1 VDVEKNPKNYATFPP
16 EVASVATARR
26 FVGETLRSWGVDEV
40 DDAMLLTS
48 ELVTN
53 AIVHAGTEVEV
64 VCEALGGQVKIEV
77 HDRHQA
83 RRIPVPGD
91 QVSGR
96 GLLFPETLAVSWGVT
111 YGQGDKHVW
120 FTVPGPGSG
129 AETRPP
135 PPPPEEI
142 VPMSRSTR
150 STVDDLAHRTAQT
163 AQDTLDA
170 DCVYVLLA
178 EDDAEL
184 VLKAASGVRPE
195 GAALEIGLEGAPVGG
210 RGVYADLGGSPY
222 NLPALQAAGIRSL
235 VTAPFVVDGRIIGL
249 LIAASRHAGR
259 FDEDDVERLQQIADR
274 QAPSMERARLMELER
289 ARRGWLGFLAEASTM
304 LAGTL
309 DQQMT
314 MALVAQLIV
323 PRLATWCAVFT
334 VRDAGQALP
343 VYAWHADETMV
354 ADLRTLLGLLPPAPP
369 PSDPGPW
376 EGFAPAPATAMP
388 DTAHRV
394 TGDVAHVFPMLA
406 RGRSIGML
414 VVGGPKGA
422 RFTRDMLELTE
433 DLAGRAALA
442 IDNAR
447 LYEEQADMSRTL
459 QRGLLPPEVP
469 EIPGLD
475 LAVVYEPAGE
485 SSEVG
490 GDFYDVFSVGSRW
503 RFAIGDVCGTGP
515 EAASVTGLARHTL
528 RILGRENYSVPDVLE
543 RLNMLILEE
552 GMRARFLTLLHGEVE
567 PLPNGGARV
576 TYVTAGHPPPLF
588 LGPRGKVTSQDESD
602 LILGV
607 FPEAEFTAHTV
618 TLEPGD
624 LLLGFTD
631 GVTERR
637 NGGRLLGDDR
647 GLERIL
653 AGCSGLGAGAVAAKV
668 RRAVRGFSSE
678 PSHDDMALI
687 VLRIEERSAAM
698 P

>member
-1 VDVEKNPKNYATFPP
+1 VDVEKNPKTYATFPP
-16 EVASVATARR
+16 EVASVAAARR
-26 FVGETLRSWGVDEV
+26 FVGGTLRSWGVDEV

-64 VCEALGGQVKIEV
+64 VCQALGGQVRIEV

-96 GLLFPETLAVSWGVT
+96 GLLFPESLAISWGVT
-111 YGQGDKHVW
+111 YGQGDKQVW
-120 FTVPGPGSG
+120 FTVPGTAD
-129 AETRPP
+129 AEQATPP
-135 PPPPEEI
+135 APPREEI
-142 VPMSRSTR
+142 VPAPRPAR
-150 STVDDLAHRTAQT
+150 PTVDELAHRVAQT
-163 AQDTLDA
+163 AQDVLSA
-170 DCVYVLLA
+170 DCVYVLLT

-184 VLKAASGVRPE
+184 VLKATSGVRPE

-222 NLPALQAAGIRSL
+222 NMPALQAAGIRSL
-235 VTAPFVVDGRIIGL
+235 VTAPFVVDGRVIGL
-249 LIAASRHAGR
+249 LIVASRDAAH
-259 FDEDDVERLQQIADR
+259 FNEDDVERLQQIADR

-289 ARRGWLGFLAEASTM
+289 ARRGWLGFLAEASSM

-323 PRLATWCAVFT
+323 PRLATWCALFT
-334 VRDAGQALP
+334 VRDTGLAAP
-343 VYAWHADETMV
+343 AYAWHADETMV
-354 ADLRTLLGLLPPAPP
+354 VDLRTLLGLLPSAPP
-369 PSDPGPW
+369 PADPGPW
-376 EGFAPAPATAMP
+376 EGFAPVPAVDLP

-394 TGDVAHVFPMLA
+394 TGDVAHVFPLLA

-459 QRGLLPPEVP
+459 QRSLLPPDIP

-485 SSEVG
+485 RSEVG

-515 EAASVTGLARHTL
+515 EAASVTGLARQTL
-528 RILGRENYSVPDVLE
+528 RILGRENYSIPDVLE
-543 RLNMLILEE
+543 RLNALILDE
-552 GMRARFLTLLHGEVE
+552 GQRARFLTLLHGEVE
-567 PLPNGGARV
+567 PLGDGSARV
-576 TYVTAGHPPPLF
+576 TYAVAGHPPPLF
-588 LGPRGKVTSQDESD
+588 LGPAGTVRGDEESD
-602 LILGV
+602 LMLGV
-607 FPEAEFTAHTV
+607 FPEAVFSVRTV
-618 TLEPGD
+618 TLEPGH

-637 NGGRLLGDDR
+637 SGDRLLGDEG

-653 AGCSGLGAGAVAAKV
+653 AGCAGLNAGSVAAKV
-668 RRAVRGFSSE
+668 GRAVRGFSTE

-687 VLRIEERSAAM
+687 VLRIEE
-698 P
+698 

>member
-1 VDVEKNPKNYATFPP
+1 VDVEKNPKTYATFPP
-16 EVASVATARR
+16 EVASVAAARR
-26 FVGETLRSWGVDEV
+26 FVGGTLRSWGVDEV

-64 VCEALGGQVKIEV
+64 VCQAVGGQVRIEV

-83 RRIPVPGD
+83 RRVPVPGD

-96 GLLFPETLAVSWGVT
+96 GLLFPESLAISWGVT
-111 YGQGDKHVW
+111 YGQGGKQVW
-120 FTVPGPGSG
+120 FTVPGTAG
-129 AETRPP
+129 AEQAAPP
-135 PPPPEEI
+135 APSREEI
-142 VPMSRSTR
+142 VPAPRPAR
-150 STVDDLAHRTAQT
+150 PTVDELAHRVAQT
-163 AQDTLDA
+163 AQDVLSA
-170 DCVYVLLA
+170 DCVYVLLT

-184 VLKAASGVRPE
+184 VLKATSGVRPE

-222 NLPALQAAGIRSL
+222 NMPALQAAGIRSL
-235 VTAPFVVDGRIIGL
+235 VTAPFVVDGRVIGL
-249 LIAASRHAGR
+249 LIVASRDAAH
-259 FDEDDVERLQQIADR
+259 FNEDDVERLQEIADR

-289 ARRGWLGFLAEASTM
+289 ARRGWLGFLAEASSM

-323 PRLATWCAVFT
+323 PRLATWCALFT
-334 VRDAGQALP
+334 VRDTGLAVPA
-343 VYAWHADETMV
+343 YAWHADETMV
-354 ADLRTLLGLLPPAPP
+354 VDLRRLLDLLPPAPP
-369 PSDPGPW
+369 PADPGPW
-376 EGFAPAPATAMP
+376 EGFSPVPAADLP

-394 TGDVAHVFPMLA
+394 TGDVAHVFPLLA

-422 RFTRDMLELTE
+422 RFARDMLELTE

-459 QRGLLPPEVP
+459 QRSLLPPDVP

-485 SSEVG
+485 RSEVG

-515 EAASVTGLARHTL
+515 EAASVTGLARQTL
-528 RILGRENYSVPDVLE
+528 RILGRENYSIPDVLE
-543 RLNMLILEE
+543 RLNALILDE
-552 GMRARFLTLLHGEVE
+552 GQRARFLTLLHGEVE
-567 PLPNGGARV
+567 PLGDGSVRV
-576 TYVTAGHPPPLF
+576 TYTVAGHPPPLF
-588 LGPRGKVTSQDESD
+588 LGPAGTVRGDEESD
-602 LILGV
+602 LMLGV
-607 FPEAEFTAHTV
+607 FPEAVFSVRTV
-618 TLEPGD
+618 TLEPGHV
-624 LLLGFTD
+624 LLGFTD

-637 NGGRLLGDDR
+637 SGDRLLGDEG

-653 AGCSGLGAGAVAAKV
+653 AGCAGLNAGSVAAKV
-668 RRAVRGFSSE
+668 GRAVRGFSTE

-687 VLRIEERSAAM
+687 VLRIEE
-698 P
+698 

>member
-1 VDVEKNPKNYATFPP
+1 MDVEKNPKTYATFPP
-16 EVASVATARR
+16 EVASVAAARR
-26 FVGETLRSWGVDEV
+26 FVGDTLRSWGVDEV

-64 VCEALGGQVKIEV
+64 VCQAYGGQVKVEV

-120 FTVPGPGSG
+120 FTLPGPAGEG
-129 AETRPP
+129 KPP
-135 PPPPEEI
+135 PPPPPGE
-142 VPMSRSTR
+142 VLPSPRPVRS
-150 STVDDLAHRTAQT
+150 SVDQLAHRTAQT
-163 AQDTLDA
+163 AQDALGA

-184 VLKAASGVRPE
+184 VLRATSGVRPE
-195 GAALEIGLEGAPVGG
+195 AAGLEMGLEGAPIGG

-235 VTAPFVVDGRIIGL
+235 VTAPFVIDGRVIGL
-249 LIAASRHAGR
+249 LIVASRDPGHFG
-259 FDEDDVERLQQIADR
+259 EDDVERLQQIADR
-274 QAPSMERARLMELER
+274 QAGPIERARLMELER
-289 ARRGWLGFLAEASTM
+289 ARRGWLGFIAEASSM

-323 PRLATWCAVFT
+323 PRLATWCALFT
-334 VRDAGQALP
+334 VRDTDLAELA
-343 VYAWHADETMV
+343 YAWHADETMV
-354 ADLRTLLGLLPPAPP
+354 SDLRTLLELLPPAPP
-369 PSDPGPW
+369 PEDPGPW
-376 EGFAPAPATAMP
+376 DGFAPAPEGDLP
-388 DTAHRV
+388 STAHRV
-394 TGDVAHVFPMLA
+394 TGDIAHVFPMLA

-422 RFTRDMLELTE
+422 RFARDMLELTE

-447 LYEEQADMSRTL
+447 LYEEQADTSRTL
-459 QRGLLPPEVP
+459 QRSLLPPEIP

-475 LAVVYEPAGE
+475 VAVVYEPAGG
-485 SSEVG
+485 SSAVG
-490 GDFYDVFSVGSRW
+490 GDFYDVFRVGSRW

-515 EAASVTGLARHTL
+515 EAAAVTGLARHTL
-528 RILGRENYSVPDVLE
+528 RILGGEDFAITDVLE
-543 RLNMLILEE
+543 RLNRLILEE
-552 GMRARFLTLLHGEVE
+552 GARARFLTLLHGEVE
-567 PLPNGGARV
+567 PLPDGRARV
-576 TYVTAGHPPPLF
+576 TYATAGHPPPLF
-588 LGPRGKVTSQDESD
+588 LAPDGQVTGADESD
-602 LILGV
+602 LLLGV
-607 FPEAEFTAHTV
+607 FPEADFGVRTV
-618 TLEPGD
+618 TLEPGH
-624 LLLGFTD
+624 LLFGFTD

-637 NGGRLLGDDR
+637 NGERLLGDDG

-653 AGCSGLGAGAVAAKV
+653 ATCAGLGAGAVAAKV
-668 RRAVRGFSSE
+668 RRAVRGFSAD

-687 VLRIEERSAAM
+687 VLRIEG
-698 P
+698 

>member
-1 VDVEKNPKNYATFPP
+1 MEKNPKRYATFPP
-16 EVASVATARR
+16 EVASVAAARR
-26 FVGETLRSWGVDEV
+26 FVGDTLRNWGVDEV

-64 VCEALGGQVKIEV
+64 VCEALGGQVRVEV

-96 GLLFPETLAVSWGVT
+96 GLLFPETLAISWGVT
-111 YGQGDKHVW
+111 YGQGDKQVW
-120 FTVPGPGSG
+120 FTVPGVSG
-129 AETRPP
+129 EKPP
-135 PPPPEEI
+135 PPPPSYEEI
-142 VPMSRSTR
+142 VTAPRPTR
-150 STVDDLAHRTAQT
+150 PTVDELAHRTAQS
-163 AQDTLDA
+163 AQDALGA
-170 DCVYVLLA
+170 DCVYVLLT
-178 EDDAEL
+178 EDDADL
-184 VLKAASGVRPE
+184 VLKATSGVRPE
-195 GAALEIGLEGAPVGG
+195 GAALEMGLEGATVGG

-235 VTAPFVVDGRIIGL
+235 VTAPFVVDGRGIGL
-249 LIAASRHAGR
+249 IIAASRDAAHFNEA
-259 FDEDDVERLQQIADR
+259 DVERLQQVADR
-274 QAPSMERARLMELER
+274 QAPSLERARLMELER
-289 ARRGWLGFLAEASTM
+289 ARRGWLGFLAEASSL

-314 MALVAQLIV
+314 MALVSQLIV
-323 PRLATWCAVFT
+323 PRLATWCALFT
-334 VRDAGQALP
+334 VRDNGAALP
-343 VYAWHADETMV
+343 AYAWHADETMV
-354 ADLRTLLGLLPPAPP
+354 ADLRVLLDLLPPAPP
-369 PSDPGPW
+369 PAEPGPW
-376 EGFAPAPATAMP
+376 EGFGPAPSEGMP
-388 DTAHRV
+388 PTAHRV
-394 TGDVAHVFPMLA
+394 TGDVAHEFPLLA

-422 RFTRDMLELTE
+422 RFNRDMLELTE

-459 QRGLLPPEVP
+459 QRSLLPPEIPV
-469 EIPGLD
+469 IPGLD
-475 LAVVYEPAGE
+475 VSVVYEPAGE

-515 EAASVTGLARHTL
+515 EAASVTGLARQAL
-528 RILGRENYSVPDVLE
+528 RILGREDYAITEVLQ
-543 RLNMLILEE
+543 RLNALILDE
-552 GMRARFLTLLHGEVE
+552 GSRARFLTLLHGEVE
-567 PLPNGGARV
+567 PLEDGSARV

-588 LGPRGKVTSQDESD
+588 LSPAGTVVGDDESD
-602 LILGV
+602 LMLGA
-607 FPEAEFTAHTV
+607 FPEAEYSLRTV
-618 TLEPGD
+618 TLGPGH

-637 NGGRLLGDDR
+637 NGDRLLGDDR

-653 AGCSGLGAGAVAAKV
+653 AGCAGLGAGAVAARV
-668 RRAVRGFSSE
+668 SRAVRAFSGE

-687 VLRIEERSAAM
+687 VLRIEE
-698 P
+698 

>member
-1 VDVEKNPKNYATFPP
+1 MAVEKNPKRYATFPP
-16 EVASVATARR
+16 EVASVAAARR
-26 FVGETLRSWGVDEV
+26 FVGDTLRNWGVDEV

-64 VCEALGGQVKIEV
+64 VCEALGGQVRVEV

-96 GLLFPETLAVSWGVT
+96 GLLFPETLAISWGVT
-111 YGQGDKHVW
+111 YGQGDKQVW
-120 FTVPGPGSG
+120 FTVPGTAGDSP
-129 AETRPP
+129 APP
-135 PPPPEEI
+135 PPAYEEI
-142 VPMSRSTR
+142 ITTPRPAR
-150 STVDDLAHRTAQT
+150 PTVDQLAHRTAQT
-163 AQDTLDA
+163 AQDALGA
-170 DCVYVLLA
+170 DCVYVLLT

-184 VLKAASGVRPE
+184 VLKATSGVRPE
-195 GAALEIGLEGAPVGG
+195 GAALEFGLEGAPVGG

-222 NLPALQAAGIRSL
+222 NLPALRAAGIRSL
-235 VTAPFVVDGRIIGL
+235 VTAPFVIDGRVIGL
-249 LIAASRHAGR
+249 LIAASRDAAH
-259 FDEDDVERLQQIADR
+259 FDESDVERLQQVADR
-274 QAPSMERARLMELER
+274 QAPALERARLMELER
-289 ARRGWLGFLAEASTM
+289 ARRGWLGFLAEASSL

-323 PRLATWCAVFT
+323 PRLATWCALFT
-334 VRDAGQALP
+334 VRDNEVALP
-343 VYAWHADETMV
+343 AYAWHADETMV
-354 ADLRTLLGLLPPAPP
+354 ADLRTLLGMLPPAPP
-369 PSDPGPW
+369 PDEPGPW
-376 EGFAPAPATAMP
+376 EGFAPRAGEGMPA
-388 DTAHRV
+388 TAHRV
-394 TGDVAHVFPMLA
+394 TGDVAHVFPLLA

-459 QRGLLPPEVP
+459 QRSLLPPDIPV
-469 EIPGLD
+469 IPGLD

-490 GDFYDVFSVGSRW
+490 GDFYDVFSVGPRW

-528 RILGRENYSVPDVLE
+528 RILGRENYSIPEVLQ
-543 RLNMLILEE
+543 RLNALILEE
-552 GMRARFLTLLHGEVE
+552 GPRARFLTLLHGEVE
-567 PLPNGGARV
+567 KLEDGGARV
-576 TYVTAGHPPPLF
+576 TYATAGHPPPLF
-588 LGPRGKVTSQDESD
+588 LNPSGAVDGDDESD
-602 LILGV
+602 LMLGV
-607 FPEAEFTAHTV
+607 FTEATFGARTV
-618 TLEPGD
+618 TLKPGH
-624 LLLGFTD
+624 LVLGFTD

-637 NGGRLLGDDR
+637 NGDRLLGDDL

-653 AGCSGLGAGAVAAKV
+653 AACAGLGAGAVAARV
-668 RRAVRGFSSE
+668 SRAVRAFSTE

-687 VLRIEERSAAM
+687 VLRIEE
-698 P
+698 

>member
-1 VDVEKNPKNYATFPP
+1 MDVEKNPKTYATFPP

-64 VCEALGGQVKIEV
+64 VCEVLGGQVKVEV

-83 RRIPVPGD
+83 RRVPVPGD

-96 GLLFPETLAVSWGVT
+96 GLLFPETLALSWGVT

-120 FTVPGPGSG
+120 FTVPGPGG
-129 AETRPP
+129 GEHLPP
-135 PPPPEEI
+135 APPPEEI
-142 VPMSRSTR
+142 VTVSRPARTS
-150 STVDDLAHRTAQT
+150 VDELANRTAQT
-163 AQDTLDA
+163 AQDALDA
-170 DCVYVLLA
+170 DCVYVLLT

-222 NLPALQAAGIRSL
+222 NLPALQSAGIRSL
-235 VTAPFVVDGRIIGL
+235 VTAPFVVDGRVIGL
-249 LIAASRHAGR
+249 LIAASRDAGR
-259 FDEDDVERLQQIADR
+259 FTEDDVERLQQIADR

-323 PRLATWCAVFT
+323 PRLATWCALFT
-334 VRDAGQALP
+334 VRDSGLAVPA
-343 VYAWHADETMV
+343 YAWHADETMV
-354 ADLRTLLGLLPPAPP
+354 ADLRTMLGLLPPGPP
-369 PSDPGPW
+369 PADPGPW
-376 EGFAPAPATAMP
+376 EGFMPAPVSDLPA
-388 DTAHRV
+388 TAHRV
-394 TGDVAHVFPMLA
+394 TGDVSHVFPMLA

-433 DLAGRAALA
+433 DLAGRAAMA

-447 LYEEQADMSRTL
+447 LYEEQADMSRSL

-485 SSEVG
+485 SSDVG

-515 EAASVTGLARHTL
+515 EAASVTGLARHAL

-543 RLNMLILEE
+543 RLNDLIIEE
-552 GMRARFLTLLHGEVE
+552 GSRARFLTLLHGEVE
-567 PLPNGGARV
+567 PLANGGMRV

-588 LGPRGKVTSQDESD
+588 LGPEGTVSGEEESD
-602 LILGV
+602 LMLGV
-607 FPEAEFTAHTV
+607 FPEAEFGARTV
-618 TLEPGD
+618 TLEPGH

-637 NGGRLLGDDR
+637 NGDRLLGDDG

-653 AGCSGLGAGAVAAKV
+653 SGCAGLGSGAVAAKI
-668 RRAVRGFSSE
+668 RRAVRGFSAE

-687 VLRIEERSAAM
+687 VLRNVE
-698 P
+698 

>member
-1 VDVEKNPKNYATFPP
+1 VAVAKNPKRYATFPP
-16 EVASVATARR
+16 EVASVAAARR
-26 FVGETLRSWGVDEV
+26 FVGETLANWGVDEV

-64 VCEALGGQVKIEV
+64 VCESLRGQVRVEV

-96 GLLFPETLAVSWGVT
+96 GLLFPETLATSWGVT

-120 FTVPGPGSG
+120 FTLPGTAGEKQ
-129 AETRPP
+129 APP
-135 PPPPEEI
+135 PPSYEEI
-142 VPMSRSTR
+142 VSTPR
-150 STVDDLAHRTAQT
+150 PARPTVDQLAHRTAQA

-184 VLKAASGVRPE
+184 VLRATSGVRPE
-195 GAALEIGLEGAPVGG
+195 GAALEMGLEGATVGG

-235 VTAPFVVDGRIIGL
+235 VTAPFVIDGRGIGL
-249 LIAASRHAGR
+249 LIAASRDAAH
-259 FDEDDVERLQQIADR
+259 FNESDVERLQQVADR
-274 QAPSMERARLMELER
+274 QAPSLERARLMELER
-289 ARRGWLGFLAEASTM
+289 TRRGWLGFIAEASSL

-323 PRLATWCAVFT
+323 PRLATWCALFT
-334 VRDAGQALP
+334 VRDAGTALP
-343 VYAWHADETMV
+343 AYAWHADETMV
-354 ADLRTLLGLLPPAPP
+354 ADLRTLLETLPPAPP
-369 PSDPGPW
+369 PAEPGPW
-376 EGFAPAPATAMP
+376 EGFGPAPGVELP
-388 DTAHRV
+388 PTAHRV
-394 TGDVAHVFPMLA
+394 TGDVSHVFPLLA

-414 VVGGPKGA
+414 VVGGPRGA

-447 LYEEQADMSRTL
+447 LYEEQADMSRML
-459 QRGLLPPEVP
+459 QRSLLPPDVP
-469 EIPGLD
+469 VIPGLD
-475 LAVVYEPAGE
+475 LAVAYEPAGG
-485 SSEVG
+485 SSDVG
-490 GDFYDVFSVGSRW
+490 GDFYDVFSVGARW

-515 EAASVTGLARHTL
+515 EAASVTGLARQAL
-528 RILGRENYSVPDVLE
+528 RILGRENYSIPEVLE
-543 RLNMLILEE
+543 RLNALILEE
-552 GMRARFLTLLHGEVE
+552 GPRARFLTLLHGEVE
-567 PLPNGGARV
+567 PFDDGSAKV
-576 TYVTAGHPPPLF
+576 TYATAGHPPPLF
-588 LGPRGKVTSQDESD
+588 LSPAGTVGGEDESD
-602 LILGV
+602 LMLGV
-607 FPEAEFTAHTV
+607 FPEAKFSVHTV
-618 TLEPGD
+618 TLKPGH

-637 NGGRLLGDDR
+637 NGDRLLGDEQ
-647 GLERIL
+647 GLEHIL
-653 AGCSGLGAGAVAAKV
+653 AGCAGLGAGAVAA
-668 RRAVRGFSSE
+668 RISRAVRAFSSD

-687 VLRIEERSAAM
+687 VLRIEE
-698 P
+698 

>member
-1 VDVEKNPKNYATFPP
+1 MAVDKNPKAQVTFPP
-16 EVASVATARR
+16 EVASVAAARR
-26 FVGETLRSWGVDEV
+26 FVGKTFRSWGVDEV

-53 AIVHAGTEVEV
+53 AIVHAGTEVTL
-64 VCEALGGQVKIEV
+64 VCEMLGGQVRVEV

-83 RRIPVPGD
+83 RRVPVPGD

-96 GLLFPETLAVSWGVT
+96 GLLFPDTLATTWGVT
-111 YGQGDKHVW
+111 YGHGGKQVW
-120 FTVPGPGSG
+120 FTMASVKDGEQ
-129 AETRPP
+129 APP
-135 PPPPEEI
+135 PPQPVDESPPLPQP
-142 VPMSRSTR
+142 VRTG
-150 STVDDLAHRTAQT
+150 VDQLANRTAQT
-163 AQDTLDA
+163 AQDTLGA

-178 EDDAEL
+178 EDEAEL
-184 VLKAASGVRPE
+184 VLKATAGVRPE
-195 GAALEIGLEGAPVGG
+195 GAALELGLEGAPVGG

-235 VTAPFVVDGRIIGL
+235 VTAPFVVDTRVIGL
-249 LIAASRHAGR
+249 LIAASRDAGH
-259 FDEDDVERLQQIADR
+259 FDESDVERLQQIADR

-289 ARRGWLGFLAEASTM
+289 ARRGWLGFLAEASSL

-323 PRLATWCAVFT
+323 PRLATWCALFT
-334 VRDAGQALP
+334 VREGGLATPA
-343 VYAWHADETMV
+343 YAWHADENMV
-354 ADLRTLLGLLPPAPP
+354 ADLSALLDRIPAAPP
-369 PSDPGPW
+369 PAESGPW
-376 EGFAPAPATAMP
+376 EGFAPGPAAELP
-388 DTAHRV
+388 ETAHRV
-394 TGDVAHVFPMLA
+394 AGDVAHVFPLLA

-414 VVGGPKGA
+414 VVGGPRGA

-459 QRGLLPPEVP
+459 QRGLLPPRVP

-490 GDFYDVFSVGSRW
+490 GDFYDVFNVGARW

-528 RILGRENYSVPDVLE
+528 RILGRESYSIPDVLE
-543 RLNMLILEE
+543 RLNALILDE
-552 GMRARFLTLLHGEVE
+552 GPRARFLTLLHGEVE
-567 PLPNGGARV
+567 PLENGGARV
-576 TYVTAGHPPPLF
+576 TYATAGHPPPLF
-588 LGPRGKVTSQDESD
+588 LAPSGAVTGEEESE
-602 LILGV
+602 LLLGA
-607 FPEAEFTAHTV
+607 FPEATFSMKTV
-618 TLEPGD
+618 VLEPGHVM
-624 LLLGFTD
+624 LAFTD

-637 NGGRLLGDDR
+637 NNGRLLGDDN

-653 AGCSGLGAGAVAAKV
+653 RGCVDLNAGTVAAKV
-668 RRAVRGFSSE
+668 QRVVRGFSNE
-678 PSHDDMALI
+678 PAHDDMALI
-687 VLRIEERSAAM
+687 VMRIQE
-698 P
+698 

>member
-1 VDVEKNPKNYATFPP
+1 VDVEKNPKIYATFPP
-16 EVASVATARR
+16 EVASVAAARR
-26 FVGETLRSWGVDEV
+26 FVGVTLRSWGIDEV

-53 AIVHAGTEVEV
+53 AIVHAGTEVDV
-64 VCEALGGQVKIEV
+64 VCETLGGQVRIEI

-83 RRIPVPGD
+83 RRVPVPGD

-96 GLLFPETLAVSWGVT
+96 GLLFPESLAISWGVT

-120 FTVPGPGSG
+120 FTLPGLAGG
-129 AETRPP
+129 EQAPP
-135 PPPPEEI
+135 PPPPEQI
-142 VPMSRSTR
+142 LAAPRPAR
-150 STVDDLAHRTAQT
+150 PTVDELAHRIAQT
-163 AQDTLDA
+163 AQDVLSA
-170 DCVYVLLA
+170 DCVYVLLT

-184 VLKAASGVRPE
+184 VLKATSGVRPE
-195 GAALEIGLEGAPVGG
+195 GAALEMGLEGAPVDG

-222 NLPALQAAGIRSL
+222 NLPALQAAGIQSL
-235 VTAPFVVDGRIIGL
+235 VTAPFLVDGRVIGL
-249 LIAASRHAGR
+249 LIVASRDAAH
-259 FDEDDVERLQQIADR
+259 FTEDDVERLQQIADR

-289 ARRGWLGFLAEASTM
+289 TRRGWLGFLAEASSL

-323 PRLATWCAVFT
+323 PRVATWCALFT
-334 VRDAGQALP
+334 VRDTGLALP
-343 VYAWHADETMV
+343 VYSWHADETMV

-369 PSDPGPW
+369 PADPGPW
-376 EGFAPAPATAMP
+376 EGFVPVPAADLPE
-388 DTAHRV
+388 TAHRV
-394 TGDVAHVFPMLA
+394 TGDVAHVFPLLA
-406 RGRSIGML
+406 RSRSIGML

-459 QRGLLPPEVP
+459 QRSLLPPEVP
-469 EIPGLD
+469 QIPGLD

-490 GDFYDVFSVGSRW
+490 GDFYDVFSVGARW

-528 RILGRENYSVPDVLE
+528 RILGRENYSIPDVLE
-543 RLNMLILEE
+543 RLNALIIEE
-552 GMRARFLTLLHGEVE
+552 GPRARFLTLLHGEVE
-567 PLPNGGARV
+567 PLGDGSARV
-576 TYVTAGHPPPLF
+576 TYAVAGHPPPLF
-588 LGPRGKVTSQDESD
+588 LSPAGTVDGEEESD
-602 LILGV
+602 LMLGV
-607 FPEAEFTAHTV
+607 FPEAVFSVRTV
-618 TLEPGD
+618 TLKPGHVM
-624 LLLGFTD
+624 LGFTD

-637 NGGRLLGDDR
+637 SGDRLLGDDR

-653 AGCSGLGAGAVAAKV
+653 AGCFGLGAGAVAAKV
-668 RRAVRGFSSE
+668 RRAVRGFSTE

-687 VLRIEERSAAM
+687 VLRIEE
-698 P
+698 

>member
-1 VDVEKNPKNYATFPP
+1 VDVEKNPKTYATFPP
-16 EVASVATARR
+16 EVASVAAARR
-26 FVGETLRSWGVDEV
+26 FVGETLRSWGVVEV

-64 VCEALGGQVKIEV
+64 VCEMFGGQVRVEV

-83 RRIPVPGD
+83 RRVPVPGD

-96 GLLFPETLAVSWGVT
+96 GLLFPEALALSWGVT
-111 YGQGDKHVW
+111 YGQGDKQVW
-120 FTVPGPGSG
+120 FTVPGREGG
-129 AETRPP
+129 GQAPP
-135 PPPPEEI
+135 PPPQEQITPI
-142 VPMSRSTR
+142 ARPAH
-150 STVDDLAHRTAQT
+150 STVDQLTHRTAQT
-163 AQDTLDA
+163 AQDALGA

-184 VLKAASGVRPE
+184 VLKATSGVRPE
-195 GAALEIGLEGAPVGG
+195 GAALEMGLEGAPVGG

-235 VTAPFVVDGRIIGL
+235 VTAPFVIDGRVIGL
-249 LIAASRHAGR
+249 LIVASRDAAHFNEA
-259 FDEDDVERLQQIADR
+259 DVERLQQVADR
-274 QAPSMERARLMELER
+274 QAPAIERARLMELER
-289 ARRGWLGFLAEASTM
+289 ARRGWLGFLAEASNM

-309 DQQMT
+309 DQKMT

-323 PRLATWCAVFT
+323 PRLATWCALFT
-334 VRDAGQALP
+334 VREMGLALP
-343 VYAWHADETMV
+343 AYSWHADETMV
-354 ADLRTLLGLLPPAPP
+354 ADLRTLLDLLPPAPP
-369 PSDPGPW
+369 PADPGPW
-376 EGFAPAPATAMP
+376 EGFVPAPATDLPA
-388 DTAHRV
+388 TAHRV
-394 TGDVAHVFPMLA
+394 TGDVAHVFPLLA

-414 VVGGPKGA
+414 VIGGPKGA
-422 RFTRDMLELTE
+422 RFARDMLELTE

-459 QRGLLPPEVP
+459 QRSLLPPDVP
-469 EIPGLD
+469 QIPGLD

-490 GDFYDVFSVGSRW
+490 GDFYDVFSVGTRW

-528 RILGRENYSVPDVLE
+528 RILGRENYSIPDVLE
-543 RLNMLILEE
+543 RLNALILEE
-552 GMRARFLTLLHGEVE
+552 GSRARFLTLLHGEVE
-567 PLPNGGARV
+567 PLAGGGARV
-576 TYVTAGHPPPLF
+576 AYVTAGHPPPLF
-588 LGPRGKVTSQDESD
+588 LDPAGAVTGEEESD
-602 LILGV
+602 LILGA
-607 FPEAEFTAHTV
+607 FPEVEFAVRTV
-618 TLEPGD
+618 TLEPGH

-637 NGGRLLGDDR
+637 NGPRLLGDDG

-653 AGCSGLGAGAVAAKV
+653 AGCTGLGAGAVAAKV
-668 RRAVRGFSSE
+668 RRAVRAFSAE
-678 PSHDDMALI
+678 ASHDDMALI
-687 VLRIEERSAAM
+687 VLRIEA
-698 P
+698 

>member
-1 VDVEKNPKNYATFPP
+1 VPVEKNPKRYATFPP
-16 EVASVATARR
+16 EVASVAAARR
-26 FVGETLRSWGVDEV
+26 FVGDTLRNWGVDEV

-64 VCEALGGQVKIEV
+64 VCEALGGQVRVEV

-96 GLLFPETLAVSWGVT
+96 GLLFPETLATSWGVT

-120 FTVPGPGSG
+120 FTLPGTAGESP
-129 AETRPP
+129 EPP
-135 PPPPEEI
+135 PPAYEAVIAAPRPAR
-142 VPMSRSTR
+142 PS
-150 STVDDLAHRTAQT
+150 VDQLAHRTAQS
-163 AQDTLDA
+163 AQDALGA

-178 EDDAEL
+178 EDDADL
-184 VLKAASGVRPE
+184 VLKATSGVRPE
-195 GAALEIGLEGAPVGG
+195 GAALEMGLEGTPVAG

-235 VTAPFVVDGRIIGL
+235 VTAPFVVDGRGIGL
-249 LIAASRHAGR
+249 LIAASRDAAH
-259 FDEDDVERLQQIADR
+259 FNESDVERLQQVADR
-274 QAPSMERARLMELER
+274 QAPSLERARLMELER
-289 ARRGWLGFLAEASTM
+289 ARRGWLGFLAEASSL

-314 MALVAQLIV
+314 MALVAQLVV
-323 PRLATWCAVFT
+323 PRLATWCALFT
-334 VRDAGQALP
+334 VRDTGLALP
-343 VYAWHADETMV
+343 AYAWHADETMV
-354 ADLRTLLGLLPPAPP
+354 ADLSTMLGMLPSAPP
-369 PSDPGPW
+369 PAEPGPW
-376 EGFAPAPATAMP
+376 EGFAPAPGEDMP
-388 DTAHRV
+388 PTAHRV

-422 RFTRDMLELTE
+422 RFNRDMLELTE
-433 DLAGRAALA
+433 DLAGRAGLA

-459 QRGLLPPEVP
+459 QRSLLPPDVP
-469 EIPGLD
+469 VIPGLD

-490 GDFYDVFSVGSRW
+490 GDFYDVFSVASCW

-515 EAASVTGLARHTL
+515 EAASVTGLARQTL
-528 RILGRENYSVPDVLE
+528 RILGRENYSIPEVLE
-543 RLNMLILEE
+543 RLNALILEE
-552 GMRARFLTLLHGEVE
+552 GPRARFLTLLHGEVE
-567 PLPNGGARV
+567 TLEDGSARV
-576 TYVTAGHPPPLF
+576 TYAVAGHPPPLF
-588 LGPRGKVTSQDESD
+588 LSQAGTVEGDDESD
-602 LILGV
+602 LMLGV
-607 FPEAEFTAHTV
+607 FPEAAYEMR
-618 TLEPGD
+618 TLTLKPGD
-624 LLLGFTD
+624 LVLGFTD

-637 NGGRLLGDDR
+637 SGDRLLGDDR

-653 AGCSGLGAGAVAAKV
+653 AGCAGLGAGAVAA
-668 RRAVRGFSSE
+668 RISRAVRAFSAE

-687 VLRIEERSAAM
+687 VLRIAD
-698 P
+698 

>member
-1 VDVEKNPKNYATFPP
+1 
-16 EVASVATARR
+16 
-26 FVGETLRSWGVDEV
+26 
-40 DDAMLLTS
+40 MLLTS

-64 VCEALGGQVKIEV
+64 VCEALGGQVRVEV

-96 GLLFPETLAVSWGVT
+96 GLLFPETLAISWGVT
-111 YGQGDKHVW
+111 YGQGDKQVW
-120 FTVPGPGSG
+120 FTVPGVSG
-129 AETRPP
+129 EKPP
-135 PPPPEEI
+135 PPPPSYEEI
-142 VPMSRSTR
+142 VTAPRPTR
-150 STVDDLAHRTAQT
+150 PTVDELAHRTAQS
-163 AQDTLDA
+163 AQDALGA
-170 DCVYVLLA
+170 DCVYVLLT
-178 EDDAEL
+178 EDDADL
-184 VLKAASGVRPE
+184 VLKATSGVRPE
-195 GAALEIGLEGAPVGG
+195 GAALEMGLEGATVGG

-235 VTAPFVVDGRIIGL
+235 VTAPFVVDGRGIGL
-249 LIAASRHAGR
+249 IIAASRDAAHFNEA
-259 FDEDDVERLQQIADR
+259 DVERLQQVADR
-274 QAPSMERARLMELER
+274 QAPSLERARLMELER
-289 ARRGWLGFLAEASTM
+289 ARRGWLGFLAEASSL

-314 MALVAQLIV
+314 MALVSQLIV
-323 PRLATWCAVFT
+323 PRLATWCALFT
-334 VRDAGQALP
+334 VRDNGAALP
-343 VYAWHADETMV
+343 AYAWHADETMV
-354 ADLRTLLGLLPPAPP
+354 ADLRVLLDLLPPAPP
-369 PSDPGPW
+369 PAEPGPW
-376 EGFAPAPATAMP
+376 EGFGPAPSEGMP
-388 DTAHRV
+388 PTAHRV
-394 TGDVAHVFPMLA
+394 TGDVAHEFPLLA

-422 RFTRDMLELTE
+422 RFNRDMLELTE

-459 QRGLLPPEVP
+459 QRSLLPPEIPV
-469 EIPGLD
+469 IPGLD
-475 LAVVYEPAGE
+475 VSVVYEPAGE

-515 EAASVTGLARHTL
+515 EAASVTGLARQAL
-528 RILGRENYSVPDVLE
+528 RILGREDYAITEVLQ
-543 RLNMLILEE
+543 RLNALILDE
-552 GMRARFLTLLHGEVE
+552 GSRARFLTLLHGEVE
-567 PLPNGGARV
+567 PLEDGSARV

-588 LGPRGKVTSQDESD
+588 LSPAGTVVGDDESD
-602 LILGV
+602 LMLGA
-607 FPEAEFTAHTV
+607 FPEAEYSLRTV
-618 TLEPGD
+618 TLGPGH

-637 NGGRLLGDDR
+637 NGDRLLGDDR

-653 AGCSGLGAGAVAAKV
+653 AGCAGLGAGAVAARV
-668 RRAVRGFSSE
+668 SRAVRAFSGE

-687 VLRIEERSAAM
+687 VLRIEE
-698 P
+698 

>member
-1 VDVEKNPKNYATFPP
+1 MAVEKNAKTYTTFPP
-16 EVASVATARR
+16 EVASVAAARR
-26 FVGETLRSWGVDEV
+26 FVGGTLRGWGVDDV

-64 VCEALGGQVKIEV
+64 VCELVGGQVRIEV

-83 RRIPVPGD
+83 RRVPVPGD

-96 GLLFPETLAVSWGVT
+96 GLLFPETLATSWGVT
-111 YGQGDKHVW
+111 YGQGSKNVW
-120 FTVPGPGSG
+120 FTVPGIG
-129 AETRPP
+129 AAEHPP
-135 PPPPEEI
+135 PPPSPEEI
-142 VPMSRSTR
+142 VSAPQAARP
-150 STVDDLAHRTAQT
+150 TVDQLAQRTAQA
-163 AQDTLDA
+163 AQDILGA

-178 EDDAEL
+178 DDDAEL
-184 VLKAASGVRPE
+184 SLRATAGVRPE

-235 VTAPFVVDGRIIGL
+235 VTAPFTVDGRAIGL
-249 LIAASRHAGR
+249 LIAASRDPGH
-259 FDEDDVERLQQIADR
+259 FIEEDVERLQEIADR

-289 ARRGWLGFLAEASTM
+289 ARRGWLGFLAEASSM

-334 VRDAGQALP
+334 VRDTGLASPA
-343 VYAWHADETMV
+343 YAWHADETMV
-354 ADLRTLLGLLPPAPP
+354 ADLRTLLEQLPPAAPP
-369 PSDPGPW
+369 AEPGPW
-376 EGFAPAPATAMP
+376 EGFVIAPSGDLPE
-388 DTAHRV
+388 TAHRV
-394 TGDVAHVFPMLA
+394 TGDVAHVFPLLA
-406 RGRSIGML
+406 RGRKIGML

-422 RFTRDMLELTE
+422 RFTRDALELTE

-459 QRGLLPPEVP
+459 QRSLLPPEIPTV
-469 EIPGLD
+469 PGLD
-475 LAVVYEPAGE
+475 VAVVYEPAGE
-485 SSEVG
+485 HSEVG
-490 GDFYDVFSVGSRW
+490 GDFYDVFDVGTRW

-515 EAASVTGLARHTL
+515 EAAAVTGLARQAL
-528 RILGRENYSVPDVLE
+528 RILGRENHSIPEVLE
-543 RLNMLILEE
+543 RLNALILEE
-552 GMRARFLTLLHGEVE
+552 GTRARFLTLLHGELE
-567 PLPNGGARV
+567 DLGEGRFRV
-576 TYVTAGHPPPLF
+576 TYATAGHPPPLF
-588 LGPRGKVTSQDESD
+588 LSPSGVVKSEEESD
-602 LILGV
+602 LMLGV
-607 FPEAEFTAHTV
+607 FPDATFTVRTEI
-618 TLEPGD
+618 LKPGY
-624 LLLGFTD
+624 LLMGFTD

-637 NGGRLLGDDR
+637 RGKQLLGDDG

-653 AGCSGLGAGAVAAKV
+653 EGCVDLNAGTVGAKV
-668 RRAVRGFSSE
+668 MRAVRGFSVE

-687 VLRIEERSAAM
+687 VLRVEE
-698 P
+698 

>member
-1 VDVEKNPKNYATFPP
+1 VAVEKNPKRYATFPP
-16 EVASVATARR
+16 EVASVAAARR
-26 FVGETLRSWGVDEV
+26 FVGETLRNWGVDEV

-64 VCEALGGQVKIEV
+64 VCEALPGQVRVEV

-83 RRIPVPGD
+83 RRIPIPGD

-96 GLLFPETLAVSWGVT
+96 GLLFPETLATSWGVT
-111 YGQGDKHVW
+111 YGQGDKQVW
-120 FTVPGPGSG
+120 FTVPGTSG
-129 AETRPP
+129 EKQSPP
-135 PPPPEEI
+135 PPTYEEI
-142 VPMSRSTR
+142 ITAPRPAR
-150 STVDDLAHRTAQT
+150 PTVDQLAHRTAQT
-163 AQDTLDA
+163 AQDALGA
-170 DCVYVLLA
+170 DCVYVLLT

-184 VLKAASGVRPE
+184 VLKATSGVRPE
-195 GAALEIGLEGAPVGG
+195 GAALEMGLEGAAVGG

-235 VTAPFVVDGRIIGL
+235 VTAPFVVDGRGIGL
-249 LIAASRHAGR
+249 LIAASRDAAH
-259 FDEDDVERLQQIADR
+259 FNEDDVEQLQQVADR
-274 QAPSMERARLMELER
+274 QAPSLERARLMELER
-289 ARRGWLGFLAEASTM
+289 ARRGWLGFLAEASSL

-323 PRLATWCAVFT
+323 PRLATWCALFT
-334 VRDAGQALP
+334 VREAGMALP
-343 VYAWHADETMV
+343 AYAWHADETMV
-354 ADLRTLLGLLPPAPP
+354 ADLRTMLGMVTPAPP
-369 PSDPGPW
+369 PAEPGPW
-376 EGFAPAPATAMP
+376 EGFGPASGEPMPA
-388 DTAHRV
+388 TAHRV
-394 TGDVAHVFPMLA
+394 TGDVAHVFPLLA

-459 QRGLLPPEVP
+459 QRSLLPPDIPV
-469 EIPGLD
+469 IPGLD
-475 LAVVYEPAGE
+475 LAVVYEPAGGE

-490 GDFYDVFSVGSRW
+490 GDFYDVFNVGRRW

-528 RILGRENYSVPDVLE
+528 RILGREDYSIPEVLQ
-543 RLNMLILEE
+543 RLNALILEE
-552 GMRARFLTLLHGEVE
+552 GPRARFLTLLHGEVE
-567 PLPNGGARV
+567 PLPDGSARV
-576 TYVTAGHPPPLF
+576 TYATAGHPPPLF
-588 LGPRGKVTSQDESD
+588 LSPAGTVDGDAESD
-602 LILGV
+602 LMLGV
-607 FPEAEFTAHTV
+607 FPEAEFSVRTV
-618 TLEPGD
+618 TLQSGH
-624 LLLGFTD
+624 LVLGFTD

-637 NGGRLLGDDR
+637 NGDRLLGDDQ
-647 GLERIL
+647 GLERVL
-653 AGCSGLGAGAVAAKV
+653 SACAGLGAGAVAARISRTV
-668 RRAVRGFSSE
+668 RAFSGE

-687 VLRIEERSAAM
+687 VLRIAE
-698 P
+698 

>member
-1 VDVEKNPKNYATFPP
+1 MEKNPKRYATFPP
-16 EVASVATARR
+16 EVASVAAARR
-26 FVGETLRSWGVDEV
+26 FVGDTLRNWGVDEV

-64 VCEALGGQVKIEV
+64 VCEALGGQVRVEV

-96 GLLFPETLAVSWGVT
+96 GLLFPETLAISWGVT
-111 YGQGDKHVW
+111 YGQGDKQVW
-120 FTVPGPGSG
+120 FTVPGVSG
-129 AETRPP
+129 EKPP
-135 PPPPEEI
+135 PPPPSYEEI
-142 VPMSRSTR
+142 VTAPRPTR
-150 STVDDLAHRTAQT
+150 PTVDELAHRTAQS
-163 AQDTLDA
+163 AQDALGA
-170 DCVYVLLA
+170 DCVYVLLT
-178 EDDAEL
+178 EDDADL
-184 VLKAASGVRPE
+184 VLKATSGVRPE
-195 GAALEIGLEGAPVGG
+195 GTALEMGLEGATVGG

-235 VTAPFVVDGRIIGL
+235 VTAPFVVDGRGIGL
-249 LIAASRHAGR
+249 IIAASRDAAH
-259 FDEDDVERLQQIADR
+259 FNEPDVERLQQVADR
-274 QAPSMERARLMELER
+274 QAPSLERARLMELER
-289 ARRGWLGFLAEASTM
+289 ARRGWLGFLAEASSL

-314 MALVAQLIV
+314 MALVSQLIV
-323 PRLATWCAVFT
+323 PRLATWCALFT
-334 VRDAGQALP
+334 VRDNGVALP
-343 VYAWHADETMV
+343 AYAWHADETMV
-354 ADLRTLLGLLPPAPP
+354 ADLRALLDLLPPAPP
-369 PSDPGPW
+369 PAEPGPW
-376 EGFAPAPATAMP
+376 EGFGPAPSEGMP
-388 DTAHRV
+388 PTAHRV
-394 TGDVAHVFPMLA
+394 TGDVAHEFPLLA

-422 RFTRDMLELTE
+422 RFNRDMLELTE

-459 QRGLLPPEVP
+459 QRSLLPPEIPV
-469 EIPGLD
+469 IPGLD
-475 LAVVYEPAGE
+475 VSVVYEPAGE

-515 EAASVTGLARHTL
+515 EAASVTGLARQAL
-528 RILGRENYSVPDVLE
+528 RILGREDYAITEVLQ
-543 RLNMLILEE
+543 RLNALILDE
-552 GMRARFLTLLHGEVE
+552 GSRARFLTLLHGEVE
-567 PLPNGGARV
+567 PLEDGSARV

-588 LGPRGKVTSQDESD
+588 LSPAGTVVGDDESD
-602 LILGV
+602 LMLGA
-607 FPEAEFTAHTV
+607 FPEAEYSLRTV
-618 TLEPGD
+618 TLGPGH

-637 NGGRLLGDDR
+637 NGDRLLGDDR

-653 AGCSGLGAGAVAAKV
+653 AGCAGLGAGAVAARV
-668 RRAVRGFSSE
+668 SRAVRAFSGE

-687 VLRIEERSAAM
+687 VLRIEE
-698 P
+698 

>member
-1 VDVEKNPKNYATFPP
+1 VTVEKNPKKYATFPP
-16 EVASVATARR
+16 EVASVAAARR
-26 FVGETLRSWGVDEV
+26 FVGETLRNWGVDEV

-64 VCEALGGQVKIEV
+64 VCEALGGQVRVEV

-96 GLLFPETLAVSWGVT
+96 GLLFPETLALSWGVT
-111 YGQGDKHVW
+111 YGQGDKQVW
-120 FTVPGPGSG
+120 FTVPGTHGEKPS
-129 AETRPP
+129 PP
-135 PPPPEEI
+135 PPTYEAIISAPRP
-142 VPMSRSTR
+142 TR
-150 STVDDLAHRTAQT
+150 PTVDQLAQRTAQA
-163 AQDTLDA
+163 AQDALGA
-170 DCVYVLLA
+170 DSVYVLLT

-184 VLKAASGVRPE
+184 VLKATSGIRSD
-195 GAALEIGLEGAPVGG
+195 GAALEMGLEGAVGG

-235 VTAPFVVDGRIIGL
+235 VTAPFVVDGRGIGL
-249 LIAASRHAGR
+249 LIAASRDAAH
-259 FDEDDVERLQQIADR
+259 FNEDDVERLQQVADR
-274 QAPSMERARLMELER
+274 QAPSLERARLMELER
-289 ARRGWLGFLAEASTM
+289 ARRGWLGFLAEASSL

-314 MALVAQLIV
+314 MALVSQLIV

-334 VRDAGQALP
+334 VRDTDLALP
-343 VYAWHADETMV
+343 AYAWHADETMV
-354 ADLRTLLGLLPPAPP
+354 ADLRTLLGMLPPVPP
-369 PSDPGPW
+369 PAEPGPW
-376 EGFAPAPATAMP
+376 EGFAPRPGQGMPA
-388 DTAHRV
+388 TAHRV
-394 TGDVAHVFPMLA
+394 TGDVSHVFPLLA

-459 QRGLLPPEVP
+459 QRSLLPPGIP

-475 LAVVYEPAGE
+475 VAVVYEPAGE

-515 EAASVTGLARHTL
+515 EAAAVTGLARQTL
-528 RILGRENYSVPDVLE
+528 RILGRENYPIPEVLG
-543 RLNMLILEE
+543 RLNGLILEE
-552 GMRARFLTLLHGEVE
+552 GPRARFLTLLHGEVE
-567 PLPNGGARV
+567 PLADGSARI
-576 TYVTAGHPPPLF
+576 TYATAGHPPPLV
-588 LGPRGKVTSQDESD
+588 LSPGGKVHGDDESD
-602 LILGV
+602 LMLGV
-607 FPEAEFTAHTV
+607 FPEAEFSV
-618 TLEPGD
+618 RSITLQPGQ

-637 NGGRLLGDDR
+637 NGERLLGDDH

-653 AGCSGLGAGAVAAKV
+653 ATCAGLGAGAVAAKV
-668 RRAVRGFSSE
+668 SRAVRAYSSE

-687 VLRIEERSAAM
+687 VLRIEE
-698 P
+698 